1 MNGAISVKILF
12 LAADPSDASR
22 LRLGQELRDIKERLR
37 IAKAPEKYQLE
48 QRESVRVGDIT
59 QAILHI
65 EPNIIHFS
73 GHGTSQGELCFENE
87 EGKLQLVTPDAFAAM
102 FELLIKHVNCVVLN
116 ACYSEIQAKAIAQHI
131 PFVIGMNDAIGDQAA
146 IAFAVGFYK
155 ALAAN
160 RSIEDAYKFGCVEIQ
175 LQGIPEHLKPVI
187 YVKKDLI
194 PASKPRAER
203 ASPNPFIPQNGRV
216 EDTQRFF
223 GRERE
228 MQRVF
233 EVLNSGSSVAL
244 IGEEGMGKSSLL
256 WAICQQA
263 KNRLQP
269 SRQSVFLDLNYIDN
283 EEDFYSALCDEVGIA
298 ECTGYMLTRNL
309 KAHKNKVL
317 LALDNVGKMTRKE
330 FFTRGVRDKL
340 RGLAEGSNAPLKLI
354 LAATEPLNDLFND
367 SHDDGKTSP
376 LEGICQEEHIQPWD
390 ETMMCDFIANRLART
405 SVRFTEEE
413 IMQLVQESSGH
424 PRKLMQLCYRTYALY
439 VEEVQ

>member
-1 MNGAISVKILF
+1 MSGAISVKILF

-48 QRESVRVGDIT
+48 QRESVRVRDIT
-59 QAILHI
+59 QAIFDV

-87 EGKLQLVTPDAFAAM
+87 VGKVQPVKPDALAAM
-102 FELLIKHVNCVVLN
+102 FELLVQHVNCVVLN

-160 RSIEDAYKFGCVEIQ
+160 RSIEDAYKFGCVEIR

-194 PASKPRAER
+194 PASKPKAER
-203 ASPNPFIPQNGRV
+203 VIPNPFIPRNGRV
-216 EDTQRFF
+216 EDSQLFF

-256 WAICQQA
+256 WAICQEA

-269 SRQSVFLDLNYIDN
+269 PRQPVFLDLNYIDN
-283 EEDFYSALCDEVGIA
+283 EEDFYSALCHEVGIA

-317 LALDNVGKMTRKE
+317 LSLDNVGKMTWQG
-330 FFTRGVRDKL
+330 FTRGVRDKL

-390 ETMMCDFIANRLART
+390 ETMMRDFIANRLAGA

-413 IMQLVQESSGH
+413 IVQLVEESGGH
-424 PRKLMQLCYRTYALY
+424 PRKLMQLCYRTYARY

>member
-1 MNGAISVKILF
+1 MSGAISVKILF

-22 LRLGQELRDIKERLR
+22 LRLGHELREIKERLR
-37 IAKAPEKYQLE
+37 IPKAPEKYQLE

-59 QAILHI
+59 QAIFDV

-87 EGKLQLVTPDAFAAM
+87 VGKAQPVKPDALAAM
-102 FELLIKHVNCVVLN
+102 FELFAQHVNCVVLN

-146 IAFAVGFYK
+146 IYFAVGFYK

-160 RSIEDAYKFGCVEIQ
+160 RSIEDAYKFSCVEIQ
-175 LQGIPEHLKPVI
+175 LQGIPEHRKPVI

-194 PASKPRAER
+194 PASKSRAER
-203 ASPNPFIPQNGRV
+203 AIPNPFTPLHGRV

-228 MQRVF
+228 MQRMF

-256 WAICQQA
+256 WAI
-263 KNRLQP
+263 RLQAQNRVQP
-269 SRQSVFLDLNYIDN
+269 PRQSVFLDLNEVDN
-283 EEDFYSALCDEVGIA
+283 EDEFYSALCHEVGIP
-298 ECTGYMLTRNL
+298 ECKGYQLNQNL
-309 KAHKNKVL
+309 KKHKNKVL
-317 LALDNVGKMTRKE
+317 LALDNVGKMTREE

-367 SHDDGKTSP
+367 SHDEGRTSP
-376 LEGICQEEHIQPWD
+376 LAGICQEEHIQPWN
-390 ETMMCDFIANRLART
+390 ETTMRAFIASRLAKT
-405 SVRFTEEE
+405 YVSFLEEE
-413 IMQLVQESSGH
+413 IVQLVEESGGH
-424 PRKLMQLCYRTYALY
+424 PRKLVQLCYRSYARHTGG
-439 VEEVQ
+439 VE

>member
-1 MNGAISVKILF
+1 MSGAISVKILF

-22 LRLGQELRDIKERLR
+22 LRLGQELRDIKERLQR
-37 IAKAPEKYQLE
+37 AKALEKYQLE
-48 QRESVRVGDIT
+48 QRESVRVRDIT
-59 QAILHI
+59 QAIFDV

-87 EGKLQLVTPDAFAAM
+87 VGKVQPVKPDALAAM
-102 FELLIKHVNCVVLN
+102 FKLLIQHVNCVLLN

-160 RSIEDAYKFGCVEIQ
+160 RSIEDAYKFGCVEIR

-194 PASKPRAER
+194 PASKPKAER
-203 ASPNPFIPQNGRV
+203 AIPNPFIPRNGRV

-233 EVLNSGSSVAL
+233 EVLNTGSSVAL

-283 EEDFYSALCDEVGIA
+283 EEDFYSALCHEVGIA
-298 ECTGYMLTRNL
+298 ECTGYLLTRNL

-317 LALDNVGKMTRKE
+317 LALDNVGKMTWQG
-330 FFTRGVRDKL
+330 FTRGVRDKL

-376 LEGICQEEHIQPWD
+376 LAGICQEEHIQLWN
-390 ETMMCDFIANRLART
+390 ETTMRDFIASRLAAS

-413 IMQLVQESSGH
+413 IVQLVAQSRGH
-424 PRKLMQLCYRTYALY
+424 PRELMQRCNKIYARY